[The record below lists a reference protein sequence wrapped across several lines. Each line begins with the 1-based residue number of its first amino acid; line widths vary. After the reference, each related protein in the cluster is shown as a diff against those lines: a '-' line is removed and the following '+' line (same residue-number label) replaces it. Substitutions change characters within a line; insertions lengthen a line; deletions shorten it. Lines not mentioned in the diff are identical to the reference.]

1 MAAYRWKHFEE
12 NEDRPEK
19 PRSYGVTEMRGPHY
33 SLLSENVLQDI
44 FESMGQFVDGLKF
57 SGGSDSLMPKSFIKE
72 VTDVAHQHDV
82 YVSTGDWAE
91 NLLRKGPS
99 AFKEYVEECKSL
111 GFDTIELNVG
121 SLELPEETL
130 LRYVRLIKSGGL
142 KAKPQFAVKFNKS
155 DIPVGD
161 RAFGAYVV
169 PSPRSSE
176 FVEDVDLLIRRA
188 ERCLEAGAD
197 MIMIDADDVCKQAD
211 SLRADIIAKVIGRLG
226 VEKTM
231 FEASNPRTS
240 EWFIKQ
246 YGPRVNLFV
255 DHSHVMDL
263 ECLRGRNLGML
274 GNSCSEDHHAAER
287 NLGAGGSSPE
297 GSPENLTEEEEAMAT
312 QQPISKKTACV
323 VGGTGFVASLLVKL
337 LLQKGYAVRTTV
349 RDPDNHKKVSHLT
362 ALQELGELEIF
373 AGDLTD
379 EGSFDAPIAGCDL
392 VFHVATP
399 VNFASQDPENDMI
412 KPAIQG
418 VLNVLKS
425 CVKAKTVKRVVLTSS
440 AATVSINT
448 LEGTGLVVDEKD
460 WSDLEFL
467 TNVKPPTWGYPA
479 SKTLAEKTA
488 WKFAEENNIDLI
500 TVIPSLMAGPS
511 LTPDVPSSIGLAMAL
526 ITGDDF
532 LINMALKGMQ
542 MLSGSISITHV
553 EDVCRA
559 HIFLAEKE
567 SASGR
572 YICCAA
578 NTGVPELAKF
588 LNKRYPQYKVP
599 TEFGD
604 FPSEAKLIISS
615 EKLIKE
621 GFDFK
626 YGIEEIYDQTV
637 EYFKA
642 KGLLQ
647 N

>member
-1 MAAYRWKHFEE
+1 MAAYRWKCFDE

-33 SLLSENVLQDI
+33 TLLSQNVLQDI
-44 FESMGQFVDGLKF
+44 FESVGQFVDGLKF
-57 SGGSDSLMPKSFIKE
+57 AGGSHSLMPKSFIKE
-72 VTDVAHQHDV
+72 VTDVAHKHDI

-121 SLELPEETL
+121 SLGIPEETL
-130 LRYVRLIKSGGL
+130 LRFVRLIKSGGL
-142 KAKPQFAVKFNKS
+142 KAKPQFAVQINKS
-155 DIPVGD
+155 DIPIGD

-169 PSPRSSE
+169 PRPRSSE

-211 SLRADIIAKVIGRLG
+211 SMRADIIAKIIGRLG

-246 YGPRVNLFV
+246 YGPRMNLFV
-255 DHSHVMDL
+255 DHSQVMDL
-263 ECLRGRNLGML
+263 ECLRGRSLVL
-274 GNSCSEDHHAAER
+274 TTSELR
-287 NLGAGGSSPE
+287 NLA
-297 GSPENLTEEEEAMAT
+297 TERAMAT
-312 QQPISKKTACV
+312 QPISKKTACV
-323 VGGTGFVASLLVKL
+323 IGGTGFVASLLVKL
-337 LLQKGYAVRTTV
+337 LLEKGYAVKTTV
-349 RDPDNHKKVSHLT
+349 RDPDNQKKISHLT
-362 ALQELGELEIF
+362 ALQDLGELEILP
-373 AGDLTD
+373 ADLTD

-399 VNFASQDPENDMI
+399 VNFASEDPENDMI
-412 KPAIQG
+412 KPAVQG
-418 VLNVLKS
+418 VLNVLKA

-440 AATVSINT
+440 AAAVSINT
-448 LEGTGLVVDEKD
+448 LNGTGLVTDEND
-460 WSDLEFL
+460 WSDVEFL
-467 TNVKPPTWGYPA
+467 STAKPPTWGYPA

-500 TVIPSLMAGPS
+500 TVIPSLMAGSS
-511 LTPDVPSSIGLAMAL
+511 LTPDVPSSIGLAMSL
-526 ITGDDF
+526 ITGNDF
-532 LINMALKGMQ
+532 LINHALKGMQ
-542 MLSGSISITHV
+542 LLSGSISITHV

-572 YICCAA
+572 YICCAV
-578 NTGVPELAKF
+578 NTSVPELAKF
-588 LNKRYPQYKVP
+588 LNERYPEYKVP

-604 FPSEAKLIISS
+604 FPSKAKLILSS

-626 YGIEEIYDQTV
+626 YNIEQIYDQAV
-637 EYFKA
+637 DYFKA

>member
-1 MAAYRWKHFEE
+1 MAAYRWKCFDE

-33 SLLSENVLQDI
+33 TLLSQNVLQDI
-44 FESMGQFVDGLKF
+44 FESVGQFVDGLKF
-57 SGGSDSLMPKSFIKE
+57 SGGSHSLMPKSFIKE
-72 VTDVAHQHDV
+72 VTDVAHKHDI

-121 SLELPEETL
+121 SLGIPEETL
-130 LRYVRLIKSGGL
+130 LRFVRLIKSGGL
-142 KAKPQFAVKFNKS
+142 KAKPQFAVQINKS
-155 DIPVGD
+155 DIPIGD

-169 PSPRSSE
+169 PRPRSSE

-211 SLRADIIAKVIGRLG
+211 SMRADIIAKIIGRLG

-240 EWFIKQ
+240 EWFVKQ
-246 YGPRVNLFV
+246 YGPKVNLFV
-255 DHSHVMDL
+255 DHSQVMDL
-263 ECLRGRNLGML
+263 ECLRGRSLDN
-274 GNSCSEDHHAAER
+274 
-287 NLGAGGSSPE
+287 
-297 GSPENLTEEEEAMAT
+297 
-312 QQPISKKTACV
+312 QKKI
-323 VGGTGFVASLLVKL
+323 
-337 LLQKGYAVRTTV
+337 
-349 RDPDNHKKVSHLT
+349 SHLT
-362 ALQELGELEIF
+362 ALQDLGELEIL
-373 AGDLTD
+373 AADLTD

-399 VNFASQDPENDMI
+399 VNFASEDPENDMI
-412 KPAIQG
+412 KPAVQG
-418 VLNVLKS
+418 VLNVLKA

-440 AATVSINT
+440 AAAVSINT
-448 LEGTGLVVDEKD
+448 LNGTGLVTDEND
-460 WSDLEFL
+460 WSDVEFL
-467 TNVKPPTWGYPA
+467 STAKPPTWGYPA

-500 TVIPSLMAGPS
+500 TVIPSLMAGSS
-511 LTPDVPSSIGLAMAL
+511 LTPDVPSSIGLAMSL
-526 ITGDDF
+526 ITGNDF
-532 LINMALKGMQ
+532 LINHALKGMQ
-542 MLSGSISITHV
+542 LLSGSISITHV

-572 YICCAA
+572 YICCAV
-578 NTGVPELAKF
+578 NTSVPELAKF
-588 LNKRYPQYKVP
+588 LNERYPEYKVP

-604 FPSEAKLIISS
+604 FPSKAKLILSS

-621 GFDFK
+621 GFNFK
-626 YGIEEIYDQTV
+626 YDIEQIYDQAV
-637 EYFKA
+637 DYFKA